1 MKSKRE
7 GPNEARTTIGE
18 VAAQIAALSG
28 MTIGELR
35 EKFLEVYGEPT
46 RSGNKVYL
54 RKKIAWKIQA
64 DAEGGLSQRALDR
77 IEELAPLAP
86 IRWRPNLKDV
96 QVPVAEEEKKQT
108 PRDPRLPP
116 VGTVLTRV
124 HKGKEHKV
132 EVLGDGFA
140 YDGKRYAS
148 LTQVAFV
155 IAQSHWNGYLF
166 FGLSGQKEAGSR
178 GNP

>member
-7 GPNEARTTIGE
+7 GPRDGPTTIGE
-18 VAAQIAALSG
+18 VTAQIAALSG
-28 MTIGELR
+28 MTVGELR
-35 EKFLEVYGEPT
+35 EKFLAVYGEPT
-46 RSGNKVYL
+46 RSSNKVYL

-96 QVPVAEEEKKQT
+96 QMPGTEEDRKQA

-124 HKGKEHKV
+124 HKGKKHEV
-132 EVLGDGFA
+132 EVLADGFA
-140 YDGKRYAS
+140 YDGKRYRS
-148 LTQVAFV
+148 LTQVASL

-166 FGLSGQKEAGSR
+166 FGLTGRKDASSGDAR
-178 GNP
+178 

>member
-7 GPNEARTTIGE
+7 GPRDGPTTIGE
-18 VAAQIAALSG
+18 VTAQIAALSG
-28 MTIGELR
+28 MTVGELR
-35 EKFLEVYGEPT
+35 EKFLAVYGEPT
-46 RSGNKVYL
+46 RSSNKVYL
-54 RKKIAWKIQA
+54 RKKTAWKIQA

-86 IRWRPNLKDV
+86 IRWRPNLKDM
-96 QVPVAEEEKKQT
+96 QVPGEEERKKET

-116 VGTVLTRV
+116 TGTVLTRI

-132 EVLGDGFA
+132 EVLADGFA
-140 YDGKRYAS
+140 YDGKRYSS

-166 FGLSGQKEAGSR
+166 FGLAGKKGSGEGTR
-178 GNP
+178 